1 MQFVLILLFAVVVIS
16 NGILTDDNDNDDID

>member
-1 MQFVLILLFAVVVIS
+1 MQFVLILLFAVVIIG